1 VLIYPNDLYICI
13 SKQLQMSKYTT
24 PTLYTGKAITSVP
37 KGSTK
42 LKEQA
47 KNIWYINYTY
57 EGKQFRVKDNLN
69 RIKDPIEK
77 EREANILLESI
88 KQDLK
93 NGYNPNNETEWLEK
107 LIKDTTSLS
116 KAIILF
122 KEYHIKH
129 ESRKKTID
137 TYLSKVN
144 ALHTFYPNIILADIT
159 TKSLEKF
166 IQSKIDDSTY
176 SQNSVK
182 SAKRIFNTFF
192 NVCIKLELLKANPM
206 QGFDDKIKSRKETE
220 EQHIPFSDE
229 DLKTILAYLDL
240 NDKYAAFFCRMIYYT
255 CIRPAEIRGLKIE
268 NIDLDKNTI
277 TILPTVKKVTT
288 NNEKEVIEI
297 NEGFLPFLEQLNLNQ
312 YPKHYYLT
320 GSSTNIIGEKRV
332 GENTPYNKLVSA
344 LKKLELNNKGYDLY
358 SFKHTSN
365 IKKYMSGWTLSEIM
379 KANRHTSISATE
391 TYLKKLGQ
399 FVNIKTKVI
408 PAI

>member
-1 VLIYPNDLYICI
+1 
-13 SKQLQMSKYTT
+13 MSKYTK

-57 EGKQFRVKDNLN
+57 EGKQFRVKDNIN
-69 RIKDPIEK
+69 RIKDPVEK

-88 KQDLK
+88 IKDLA
-93 NGYNPNNETEWLEK
+93 NGYNPNDETQWLEK

-122 KEYHIKH
+122 KEYHVKH
-129 ESRKKTID
+129 QSRQKTIA

-144 ALHTFYPNIILADIT
+144 ALNTFYPNVILAAIT

-166 IQSKIDDSTY
+166 VQSKIDDSTY

-192 NVCIKLELLKANPM
+192 NVCVKLELLKINPM
-206 QGFDDKIKSRKETE
+206 QGFDDKIKSRKEIE

-255 CIRPAEIRGLKIE
+255 CIRPNEIRGLKLE
-268 NIDLDKNTI
+268 NIDLTNNTI
-277 TILPTVKKVTT
+277 TIPASVKKVTT
-288 NNEKEVIEI
+288 NNEKEILEI
-297 NEGFLPFLEQLNLNQ
+297 NEGFIPFLEQLNLNQ

-320 GSSTNIIGEKRV
+320 GSSTSIVGEKRV

-344 LKKLELNNKGYDLY
+344 MKKLELNNKGYDLY

-365 IKKYMSGWTLSEIM
+365 IKKYMSGWTLAEIM
-379 KANRHTSISATE
+379 KANRHSNISTTE
-391 TYLKKLGQ
+391 AYLKNLGQ
-399 FVNIKTKVI
+399 FVEIKTKAI

>member
-1 VLIYPNDLYICI
+1 
-13 SKQLQMSKYTT
+13 MSKYTK
-24 PTLYTGKAITSVP
+24 PTLYTGKTITSVP

-47 KNIWYINYTY
+47 KNIWYINYSY
-57 EGKQFRVKDNLN
+57 EGKQIRVKDNIN
-69 RIKDPIEK
+69 RIKDPVEK

-88 KQDLK
+88 IKDLA
-93 NGYNPNNETEWLEK
+93 NGYNPNDETQWLEK
-107 LIKDTTSLS
+107 IIKDTTSLS

-122 KEYHIKH
+122 KEYHVKH
-129 ESRKKTID
+129 QSRQKTIA

-144 ALHTFYPNIILADIT
+144 ALNTFYPNLILAAIT

-166 IQSKIDDSTY
+166 VQSKIDDSTY

-192 NVCIKLELLKANPM
+192 NVCVKLELLKINPM
-206 QGFDDKIKSRKETE
+206 QGFDDKIKSRKEIE

-255 CIRPAEIRGLKIE
+255 CMRPNEIRGLKLE
-268 NIDLDKNTI
+268 NIDLINNTI
-277 TILPTVKKVTT
+277 TIPASVKKVTT
-288 NNEKEVIEI
+288 NNEKEILEI
-297 NEGFLPFLEQLNLNQ
+297 NEGFIPFLEQLNLNQ

-320 GSSTNIIGEKRV
+320 GSSTNIVGEKRV

-344 LKKLELNNKGYDLY
+344 MKKLELNNKGYDLY

-365 IKKYMSGWTLSEIM
+365 IKKYMSGWTLAEIM
-379 KANRHTSISATE
+379 KANRHSNISTTE
-391 TYLKKLGQ
+391 AYLKNLGQ
-399 FVNIKTKVI
+399 FVDIKTKAI

>member
-1 VLIYPNDLYICI
+1 LPKRFVHLHYKI
-13 SKQLQMSKYTT
+13 KVMSKYTK
-24 PTLYTGKAITSVP
+24 PTLYTGKTITSVP

-47 KNIWYINYTY
+47 KNIWYINYSY
-57 EGKQFRVKDNLN
+57 EGKQIRVKDNIN
-69 RIKDPIEK
+69 RIKDPVEK

-88 KQDLK
+88 IKDLA
-93 NGYNPNNETEWLEK
+93 NGYNPNDETQWLEK
-107 LIKDTTSLS
+107 IIKDTTSLS

-122 KEYHIKH
+122 KEYHVKH
-129 ESRKKTID
+129 QSRQKTIA

-144 ALHTFYPNIILADIT
+144 ALNTFYPNLILAAIT

-166 IQSKIDDSTY
+166 VQSKIDDSTY

-192 NVCIKLELLKANPM
+192 NVCVKLELLKINPM
-206 QGFDDKIKSRKETE
+206 QGFDDKIKSRKEIE

-255 CIRPAEIRGLKIE
+255 CMRPNEIRGLKLE
-268 NIDLDKNTI
+268 NIDLINNTI
-277 TILPTVKKVTT
+277 TIPASVKKVTT
-288 NNEKEVIEI
+288 NNEKEILEI
-297 NEGFLPFLEQLNLNQ
+297 NEGFIPFLEQLNLNQ

-320 GSSTNIIGEKRV
+320 GSSTNIVGEKRV

-344 LKKLELNNKGYDLY
+344 MKKLELNNKGYDLY

-365 IKKYMSGWTLSEIM
+365 IKKYMSGWTLAEIM
-379 KANRHTSISATE
+379 KANRHSNISTTE
-391 TYLKKLGQ
+391 AYLKNLGQ
-399 FVNIKTKVI
+399 FVDIKTKAI

>member
-1 VLIYPNDLYICI
+1 MPKRFVHLHYKI
-13 SKQLQMSKYTT
+13 KVMSKYTK
-24 PTLYTGKAITSVP
+24 PTLYTGKTITSVP

-47 KNIWYINYTY
+47 KNIWYINYSY
-57 EGKQFRVKDNLN
+57 EGKQIRVKDNIN
-69 RIKDPIEK
+69 RIKDPVEK

-88 KQDLK
+88 IKDLA
-93 NGYNPNNETEWLEK
+93 NGYNPNDETQWLEK
-107 LIKDTTSLS
+107 IIKDTTSLS

-122 KEYHIKH
+122 KEYHVKH
-129 ESRKKTID
+129 QSRQKTIA

-144 ALHTFYPNIILADIT
+144 ALNTFYPNLILAAIT

-166 IQSKIDDSTY
+166 VQSKIDDSTY

-192 NVCIKLELLKANPM
+192 NVCVKLELLKINPM
-206 QGFDDKIKSRKETE
+206 QGFDDKIKSRKEIE

-255 CIRPAEIRGLKIE
+255 CMRPNEIRGLKLE
-268 NIDLDKNTI
+268 NIDLINNTI
-277 TILPTVKKVTT
+277 TIPASVKKVTT
-288 NNEKEVIEI
+288 NNEKEILEI
-297 NEGFLPFLEQLNLNQ
+297 NEGFIPFLEQLNLNQ

-320 GSSTNIIGEKRV
+320 GSSTNIVGEKRV

-344 LKKLELNNKGYDLY
+344 MKKLELNNKGYDLY

-365 IKKYMSGWTLSEIM
+365 IKKYMSGWTLAEIM
-379 KANRHTSISATE
+379 KANRHSNISTTE
-391 TYLKKLGQ
+391 AYLKNLGQ
-399 FVNIKTKVI
+399 FVDIKTKAI